1 MEYFQSDNII
11 KAIRDVYGY
20 ELALKPRV
28 EETGE
33 GSIELRD
40 GDKRQVNDLLDEVG
54 KSFPSKDFPYV
65 FAVIIRVRA
74 FANSG
79 CNFQELYTRVLA
91 LRETLEDELRG
102 RKLVLVPALKA
113 DYCDKED
120 LFGVKVSS
128 AFPSAVRDIKEA
140 GNCYAVDL
148 NTACVFHLMR
158 VLEKGLMTLATPLG
172 VAYDSENRDTLLE
185 RIEAAIAPIEKL
197 LSQDRPA
204 QLVDLQVYGEVSKEL
219 SYFKNPWRHYVVRSS
234 LNYEQQE
241 ALKIMNHVREFM
253 QHLSLRHSD

>member
-20 ELALKPRV
+20 ELALKARI

-33 GSIELRD
+33 GKTELRD
-40 GDKRQVNDLLDEVG
+40 GDKKQVNDLLDEVG

-65 FAVIIRVRA
+65 FAVIIRVNA

-79 CNFQELYTRVLA
+79 CNFQELYTRVVA
-91 LRETLEDELRG
+91 LRETLEDEFRG

-113 DYCDKED
+113 EYGDKED
-120 LFGVKVSS
+120 LFGAKVSS
-128 AFPSAVRDIKEA
+128 AFPSAVRDIREA

-158 VLEKGLMTLATPLG
+158 VLEKGLMSLASAFG
-172 VAYDSENRDTLLE
+172 VAYDSEDRDTILE
-185 RIEAAIAPIEKL
+185 KIEAAMAPVEKL
-197 LSQDRPA
+197 PARDRPTK
-204 QLVDLQVYGEVSKEL
+204 LSDLQAYGEVAREL
-219 SYFKNPWRHYVVRSS
+219 SYFKNPWRNHVTRSS
-234 LNYEQQE
+234 LSYDQQE
-241 ALKIMNHVREFM
+241 ALKIMNHVRDFM
-253 QHLSLRHSD
+253 QHLSLRHSE